1 MLFRSNSVEKGSPAD
16 KGGIEAT
23 DIIIAFDGKVVE
35 SSSDLPRLVGSTR
48 PGTQSTVEVYRKG
61 ATRKLT
67 LTVGELPEERV
78 AGAPPAR
85 GKPPAEVAANRLGI
99 VVTELSAEQK
109 RGLGVSSGLVVTDVR
124 PDAKAE
130 VRKGDVLLV
139 LVHKGQQ
146 TELRTVEQ
154 LNRLLANLDKSAV
167 ITLQVRR
174 GESTAFV
181 TISGFGDKG

>member
-1 MLFRSNSVEKGSPAD
+1 MR
-16 KGGIEAT
+16 
-23 DIIIAFDGKVVE
+23 
-35 SSSDLPRLVGSTR
+35 
-48 PGTQSTVEVYRKG
+48 
-61 ATRKLT
+61 
-67 LTVGELPEERV
+67 
-78 AGAPPAR
+78 
-85 GKPPAEVAANRLGI
+85 
-99 VVTELSAEQK
+99 
-109 RGLGVSSGLVVTDVR
+109 SGLVVTDVR